1 MHLQT
6 ESASACAKKDYRK
19 CQRAIPAQGGILE
32 EEIAVFICV
41 DQLKTDK
48 LFVLGPVL
56 PPGSNRQICGP

>member
-1 MHLQT
+1 MHLKT

-41 DQLKTDK
+41 DQLKTDEV
-48 LFVLGPVL
+48 VLGPVL
-56 PPGSNRQICGP
+56 PPGPNNQICGP